1 MKKTIVLALMALAI
15 VAVPANA
22 QSKQL
27 EKQLKKEYKL
37 KMKEYAKGDWKVFG
51 TSRTLEVAL
60 LLHYEKLTD
69 DGVKEITTQTIS
81 TNKNLAKDKL
91 MMNACTKYAQEMG
104 SNIKGRIT
112 GDMASKLTPEELEEF
127 EKFYAAYE
135 NNVSAE
141 IKGELHNT
149 FCIYREIK
157 HNGMPAYEFEA
168 YFIVDIDAASA
179 ARIRAFENAAK
190 ESAVAQKY
198 AEKVSE
204 FIRNGS
210 AE

>member
-1 MKKTIVLALMALAI
+1 MKKMALLMFVFALFATP
-15 VAVPANA
+15 VVNA

-27 EKQLKKEYKL
+27 QKQLNKEYKL

-60 LLHYEKLTD
+60 LLHYEKLAD

-112 GDMASKLTPEELEEF
+112 TDMGSAFSPEELVEF
-127 EKFYAAYE
+127 EAFYAAYE

-168 YFIVDIDAASA
+168 YYIIDTEAASI

-210 AE
+210 EE

>member
-1 MKKTIVLALMALAI
+1 MKKTIIFALMALAI

-60 LLHYEKLTD
+60 LLHYEKLAD

-91 MMNACTKYAQEMG
+91 MMNACTKYAQVPPTKRKVQCSG
-104 SNIKGRIT
+104 
-112 GDMASKLTPEELEEF
+112 
-127 EKFYAAYE
+127 
-135 NNVSAE
+135 
-141 IKGELHNT
+141 
-149 FCIYREIK
+149 
-157 HNGMPAYEFEA
+157 
-168 YFIVDIDAASA
+168 
-179 ARIRAFENAAK
+179 
-190 ESAVAQKY
+190 VA
-198 AEKVSE
+198 
-204 FIRNGS
+204 
-210 AE
+210 

>member
-1 MKKTIVLALMALAI
+1 MKKMALLMFVFVLFATPM
-15 VAVPANA
+15 VNA

-27 EKQLKKEYKL
+27 QKQLNKEYKL

-60 LLHYEKLTD
+60 LLHYEKLAD

-104 SNIKGRIT
+104 SNIKGRIN
-112 GDMASKLTPEELEEF
+112 GDMASRLTPEELDEF
-127 EKFYAAYE
+127 EQFYAAYE
-135 NNVSAE
+135 NNVTAE

-157 HNGMPAYEFEA
+157 HNGVPAYEFEA
-168 YFIVDIDAASA
+168 YFIVDIDEASA
-179 ARIRAFENAAK
+179 ARVRAFENAAK

-210 AE
+210 EE